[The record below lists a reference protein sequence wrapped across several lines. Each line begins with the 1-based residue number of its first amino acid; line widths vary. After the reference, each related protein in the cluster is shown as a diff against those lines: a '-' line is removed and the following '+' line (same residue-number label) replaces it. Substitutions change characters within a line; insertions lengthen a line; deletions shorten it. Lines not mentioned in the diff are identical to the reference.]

1 VRLAVFA
8 RAGAATRHRK
18 DHIGCNPT
26 FTTMASNLRHAF
38 RRLLASPGFTV
49 AVILT
54 LALGIG
60 ANTAVFSLVNA
71 TFLRPLPYPEPDR
84 LMLLTERSNSG
95 EMGVSY
101 PNFLDWR
108 AQQDA
113 FSGLALYHP
122 ASARLKIAKN
132 TELVSTCLVSGD
144 FFSVL
149 DLHVAQGRGLITA
162 DDRVG
167 AEPVTW
173 ITHAAWQKYFA
184 GDQGLVGRTVLLD
197 GQAVTLAGILP
208 ATFQFHRSI
217 DFFRPIAP
225 YAEQEFMQMRAN
237 HNDAYVLGRLKPH
250 VTPASA
256 QAQMAA
262 IAQRLEREYP
272 KEDAGIGANMLP
284 LREHLAGA
292 ARTQL
297 LLLLGAVGMVLLI
310 TCLNV
315 ANMLLSRSLSREKE
329 MAIRTALGASRGQL
343 IRQLLAESL
352 VLAAAGGLAGLLLGL
367 WGNDF
372 ARQLVPWEMR
382 SLAESSGGLDP
393 RVLLFVAG
401 ATLLTGI
408 GFGLAPAWR
417 LSHANPNDALKNTR
431 RTVRTGFGRIRLGDL
446 LVVGQVALA
455 LVLLV
460 GAGLLVRSLHR
471 LLQVPA
477 GIRPERVLTL
487 QVTPPIAQFQRDPFS
502 VTAFYSR
509 IVEKIGTLPEV
520 EAAAAVT
527 GLPFTWNMSTM
538 DFYLDGR
545 TVPEPGKFPNASRH
559 TVSADYF
566 RALGIPMLRGRTFD
580 GHEKQPVIPPGLDFA
595 PQNFEAIYKD
605 VLFDGVISQKMADQ
619 FWPGEDP
626 LGKRFRLGWPELH
639 APWVQVVG
647 IAGNTTQTGQER
659 GESAE
664 FYLSLRQFPTPEG
677 YVIVRTRMDPAA
689 ALASIRTA
697 IQSVVKDEPITDVQ
711 LMSERMAGF
720 VSDRRFNMNLFGAFA
735 GVALLLSVIGI
746 YGVLSFFVSQ
756 RTREVGIRM
765 ALGARR
771 ADVLFDVLARGLR
784 LAGSGVVLGLGGA
797 WAVSRLLQSQLFG
810 ITGTDPLTYIG
821 GALLLLF
828 VALAA
833 CVIPARRA
841 ASINPTEALRAE

>member
-1 VRLAVFA
+1 
-8 RAGAATRHRK
+8 
-18 DHIGCNPT
+18 
-26 FTTMASNLRHAF
+26 
-38 RRLLASPGFTV
+38 
-49 AVILT
+49 
-54 LALGIG
+54 
-60 ANTAVFSLVNA
+60 
-71 TFLRPLPYPEPDR
+71 
-84 LMLLTERSNSG
+84 
-95 EMGVSY
+95 
-101 PNFLDWR
+101 
-108 AQQDA
+108 
-113 FSGLALYHP
+113 
-122 ASARLKIAKN
+122 
-132 TELVSTCLVSGD
+132 
-144 FFSVL
+144 
-149 DLHVAQGRGLITA
+149 
-162 DDRVG
+162 
-167 AEPVTW
+167 
-173 ITHAAWQKYFA
+173 
-184 GDQGLVGRTVLLD
+184 
-197 GQAVTLAGILP
+197 
-208 ATFQFHRSI
+208 
-217 DFFRPIAP
+217 
-225 YAEQEFMQMRAN
+225 
-237 HNDAYVLGRLKPH
+237 
-250 VTPASA
+250 
-256 QAQMAA
+256 
-262 IAQRLEREYP
+262 
-272 KEDAGIGANMLP
+272 
-284 LREHLAGA
+284 
-292 ARTQL
+292 
-297 LLLLGAVGMVLLI
+297 
-310 TCLNV
+310 
-315 ANMLLSRSLSREKE
+315 
-329 MAIRTALGASRGQL
+329 
-343 IRQLLAESL
+343 
-352 VLAAAGGLAGLLLGL
+352 
-367 WGNDF
+367 
-372 ARQLVPWEMR
+372 MR
-382 SLAESSGGLDP
+382 SLAEASGGLDP
-393 RVLLFVAG
+393 RVLFFVAG
-401 ATLLTGI
+401 VTLLTGI

-431 RTVRTGFGRIRLGDL
+431 RTVRTWFGRIRLGDL

-487 QVTPPIAQFQRDPFS
+487 QVTPPMAQFQRDPFS

-520 EAAAAVT
+520 EAVAAVT

-545 TVPEPGKFPNASRH
+545 PVPEPGKFPNASRH
-559 TVSADYF
+559 TVTADYF
-566 RALGIPMLRGRTFD
+566 RALGIPLLRGRTFD

-626 LGKRFRLGWPELH
+626 LGKRFRLGWPDLH

-677 YVIVRTRMDPAA
+677 YVVVRTRMDPAA

-765 ALGARR
+765 ALGAQRR
-771 ADVLFDVLARGLR
+771 DVLLDVLARGLR
-784 LAGSGVVLGLGGA
+784 LAVSGVVLGLAGA

-821 GALLLLF
+821 GALLLLL

>member
-1 VRLAVFA
+1 MYSDFRY
-8 RAGAATRHRK
+8 
-18 DHIGCNPT
+18 
-26 FTTMASNLRHAF
+26 AF
-38 RRLLASPGFTV
+38 RKLLASPGFTA
-49 AVILT
+49 AVIFT

-60 ANTAVFSLVNA
+60 ANTAVFSIVNA
-71 TFLRPLPYPEPDR
+71 TFLRPLPYAEPDR
-84 LMLLTERSNSG
+84 LMLLTERSSSG

-108 AQQDA
+108 AQQDV
-113 FSGLALYHP
+113 FSGLAIYHP
-122 ASARLKIAKN
+122 GSARLKIAKN
-132 TELVSTCLVSGD
+132 TDLVSTCLVSGD

-149 DLHVAQGRGLITA
+149 DLHVAQGRGLTAA

-167 AEPVTW
+167 AEPVAW

-197 GQAVTLAGILP
+197 GQAVTVAGILP
-208 ATFQFHRSI
+208 ATFQFHRST

-225 YAEQEFMQMRAN
+225 YAEQEFMTMRAS
-237 HNDAYVLGRLKPH
+237 HNDAYALGRLKPH

-256 QAQMAA
+256 QAQMTV

-272 KEDAGIGANMLP
+272 KEDAGIGPQVMP

-352 VLAAAGGLAGLLLGL
+352 VLATAGGLAGLLLGL

-401 ATLLTGI
+401 VTLLTGI

-431 RTVRTGFGRIRLGDL
+431 RTVRTWFGRIRLGDL

-487 QVTPPIAQFQRDPFS
+487 QVTPPMAQFQRDPFS
-502 VTAFYSR
+502 ITSFYSR

-545 TVPEPGKFPNASRH
+545 PVPEPGKFPNASRH

-566 RALGIPMLRGRTFD
+566 RALGIPLLRGRTFD
-580 GHEKQPVIPPGLDFA
+580 GHEMQPAIPPGLDFA

-605 VLFDGVISQKMADQ
+605 MLFDGVISQKMADR

-626 LGKRFRLGWPELH
+626 LGKRFRLGWPDLH
-639 APWVQVVG
+639 FPWVQVVG

-677 YVIVRTRMDPAA
+677 YVVVRTRMDPTA

-821 GALLLLF
+821 GALLLLL